1 MKKSDILFIFPLL
14 LCSLSVTRAYSQD
27 SQLQVLTANNVLS
40 VNGTEEY
47 AIGDECYKDF
57 RVEASEDG
65 DDSGTSMAA
74 PHVSGVAALMLE
86 RNPNLTS
93 EQVREIIA
101 KTARK
106 EPDYYYFAPD
116 EIKEFGTW
124 SLSYGY
130 GQLDA
135 YKAVINTQS

>member
-1 MKKSDILFIFPLL
+1 MKKSDILFILPLL
-14 LCSLSVTRAYSQD
+14 LCSLSVTRAYPQD
-27 SQLQVLTANNVLS
+27 SQLQILTANNVLS